1 MIKVKK
7 DKNLLKEIQRQHLDI
22 ESLCN
27 GKGLCG
33 KCLVKLSD
41 SIEVNDVER
50 NFLSDYQVSQNIRL
64 ACQHPK
70 LEKDVEVQ
78 VIQHDFSIEGIN
90 SETVDV
96 SYVQEDYCLAIDVGT
111 TTVVFVLIDGE
122 TGEIVDETKIINPQR
137 KYGADVLSRIE
148 HTLKNNNKNNHNEII
163 SAIGS
168 YLNSFS
174 EMLKNKKLKIG
185 ITGNTTML
193 HFLCDIDVGSLV
205 KIPYSTPIK
214 KDIVQSISS
223 MFHTD
228 IQGECT
234 VYQPFSAFIGS
245 DVLAGIAYTNLF
257 DFDNSLYLDLG
268 TNGEIALSINQQ
280 IYVTSTA
287 AGPAFEGG
295 NLSCG
300 VGSVAGAIDTISC
313 EHENVAYTTI
323 HQKPAIG
330 ICGSG
335 YIDAM
340 ACLLKGE
347 MEETGYMEKDWIIEQ
362 GIKVTQADVRQFQLA
377 KAAIRSGMDL
387 LCSHNNVTYELF
399 NRLIIAGGFGKH
411 VNIENAISIGLI
423 SKELKGKVSA
433 IGNASLL
440 GCMMWVT
447 NQKQPFN
454 DNDLSSITLVELA
467 SNDTWKELFT
477 ERLFFIET

>member
-7 DKNLLKEIQRQHLDI
+7 HQNLLKEIQHHHLDI

-33 KCLVKLSD
+33 KCLVKLSN
-41 SIEVNDVER
+41 SIEVSDVER
-50 NFLSDYQVSQNIRL
+50 NFLSEYQIAQNIRL
-64 ACQHPK
+64 ACQHPS
-70 LEKDVEVQ
+70 LEKDVDVQ
-78 VIQHDFSIEGIN
+78 VIQHDFSIEGMSFEIM
-90 SETVDV
+90 DV
-96 SYVQEDYCLAIDVGT
+96 SAVIQDYCLAIDVGT

-122 TGEIVDETKIINPQR
+122 SGKIVDETKIINPQR

-148 HTLKNNNKNNHNEII
+148 HTIKNNNKDNHNEII
-163 SAIGS
+163 AAIES
-168 YLNSFS
+168 YLQSFS
-174 EMLKNKKLKIG
+174 GLLKGKQLKIG

-193 HFLCDIDVGSLV
+193 HFLCDIDVSSLV
-205 KIPYSTPIK
+205 KIPYSTPIN
-214 KDIVQSISS
+214 KDIVQPISS
-223 MFHTD
+223 MFHQD
-228 IQGECT
+228 IQGNCI

-257 DFDNSLYLDLG
+257 ELDNSLYLDLG
-268 TNGEIALSINQQ
+268 TNGEIALSTNHT

-300 VGSVAGAIDTISC
+300 VGSVAGAIDTITS
-313 EHENVAYTTI
+313 ENEKITYSTI
-323 HQKPAIG
+323 NQKPAIG

-340 ACLLKGE
+340 ACLLKSQ
-347 MEETGYMEKDWIIEQ
+347 MEATGFMEKDWIIDKD
-362 GIKVTQADVRQFQLA
+362 IKVTQIDIRQFQLA

-387 LCSHNNVTYELF
+387 LCNHMNVSYSSI
-399 NRLIIAGGFGKH
+399 NRLILAGGFGKH

-454 DNDLSSITLVELA
+454 EHDVSSITLVELA
-467 SNDTWKELFT
+467 SSEKWKELFT
-477 ERLFFIET
+477 ERLFFNEL